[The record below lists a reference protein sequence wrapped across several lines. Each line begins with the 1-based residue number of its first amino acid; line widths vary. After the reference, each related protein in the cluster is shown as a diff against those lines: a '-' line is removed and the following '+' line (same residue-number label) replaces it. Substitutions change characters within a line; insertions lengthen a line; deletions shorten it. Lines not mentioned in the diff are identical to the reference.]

1 MEEVDQ
7 QMVELFCGKLRITWK
22 GISEKYILLLHHLFM
37 EEDVSYSEDKEICSS
52 FAGMP
57 NDNICTIFI
66 YLVLFFQV

>member
-1 MEEVDQ
+1 MERVFRSVLIEP
-7 QMVELFCGKLRITWK
+7 
-22 GISEKYILLLHHLFM
+22 HLFM

>member
-1 MEEVDQ
+1 MRKIMHTGKGFRRSVI
-7 QMVELFCGKLRITWK
+7 VE
-22 GISEKYILLLHHLFM
+22 HHLFM
-37 EEDVSYSEDKEICSS
+37 EEDGIHSEDKEICSS